1 MPRIVASEGN
11 FENIE
16 EFIQVDGRVTA
27 DEIAEQPGFNRGTVC
42 TVTQKELQFKYC

>member
-1 MPRIVASEGN
+1 MPRIVAREGN

-16 EFIQVDGRVTA
+16 EFIQVDGRVIA
-27 DEIAEQPGFNRGTVC
+27 DEIAEKPGFNRGSLC